1 MRTHLILAPRLQRH
15 PVLLRPPPAA
25 ATGDGGIWLSL
36 VAATVRKA

>member
-15 PVLLRPPPAA
+15 PVLLRPPAA

-36 VAATVRKA
+36 VAAAVRKA